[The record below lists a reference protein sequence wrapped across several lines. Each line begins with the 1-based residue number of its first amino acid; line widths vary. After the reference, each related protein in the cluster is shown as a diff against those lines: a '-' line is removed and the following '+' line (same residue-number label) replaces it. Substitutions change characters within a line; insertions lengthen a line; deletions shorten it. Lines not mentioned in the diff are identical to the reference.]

1 MTLKDAVLAFDS
13 IRPLDP
19 GWHNLESEGSDIGI
33 PVCCNLPVVKD
44 SHDGQEKFYCLECH
58 RTIAVIGRQWVVS
71 NWGSKGFKF
80 IFLEGDNALLK
91 SFQDIQRKYPLP

>member
-1 MTLKDAVLAFDS
+1 MPSWHSTAFGHS
-13 IRPLDP
+13 IQAGTTWNRKVR
-19 GWHNLESEGSDIGI
+19 NIGI

-58 RTIAVIGRQWVVS
+58 RTIALIGRQWVVS
-71 NWGSKGFKF
+71 NWGSKGLKF

-91 SFQDIQRKYPLP
+91 SFQDIQRNYPLP